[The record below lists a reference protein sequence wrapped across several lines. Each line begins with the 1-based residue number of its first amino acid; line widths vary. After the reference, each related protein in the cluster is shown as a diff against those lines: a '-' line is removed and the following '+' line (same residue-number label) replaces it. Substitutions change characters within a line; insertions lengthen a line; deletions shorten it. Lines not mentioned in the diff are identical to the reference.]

1 MTASIVMAI
10 YVDDGLI
17 IGESKEEIQK
27 VLKRMKNLLEI
38 KAFEEPKIYLG
49 MEMKQARNM
58 ADRRRIYKEYSRKI

>member
-1 MTASIVMAI
+1 MAI